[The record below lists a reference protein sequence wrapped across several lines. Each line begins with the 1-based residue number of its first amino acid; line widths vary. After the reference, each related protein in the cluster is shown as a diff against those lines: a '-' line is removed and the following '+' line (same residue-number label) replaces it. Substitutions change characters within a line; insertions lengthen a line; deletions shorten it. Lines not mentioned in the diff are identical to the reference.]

1 MFSPAGDLVNVWNEF
16 IEVKLSIKFQ
26 IDSIDIFIILVTI
39 TAQKMKFSIRD
50 FFSKYDQI
58 LRKARIWSHLL
69 KKFLMKNF
77 YFCVVQ
83 YFCLPNFWTLSK
95 NKCFSTVV

>member
-26 IDSIDIFIILVTI
+26 IDSIDISIILVTI

-58 LRKARIWSHLL
+58 RRKGRIWSHLL
-69 KKFLMKNF
+69 KKFLMENF

-83 YFCLPNFWTLSK
+83 YFCLPNFWTYEQK
-95 NKCFSTVV
+95 